1 MKFALQADGAA
12 AAGQGIGNLFK
23 AYAMGGLYRQK
34 AEDESLLNNAKLG
47 AYQSSAVASEAAAAN
62 NRAKAALGQQQLQL
76 QQNPLESAMLSLGL
90 PTALAPAFKQRL
102 ETGSFGP
109 SYEAPADGVGPIQP
123 PPATPETV
131 AELGRAISLMQ
142 RMYATDSKVNQGT
155 DAALDE
161 QRYRGIEAVL
171 KNPALAGNYGRA
183 NAAAAGKPLFDNV
196 QDTGFS
202 IDNFSGAQTQANP
215 VLAKLFGNTQTALAN
230 QRNAAANNSN
240 ANANLD
246 KRKLEILNKTGT
258 LPGSGEAGE
267 GSLSNTILNTLL
279 VPALDDKG
287 RPVRNP
293 QTNELERVI
302 DQKALQSF
310 YGWVTANN
318 KRPTAAQFA
327 QWESQGRPTAPGAPA
342 PSPAAAPA
350 AGGNKNPAA
359 AAGGQTI
366 QPQETKTIGGKTY
379 VKVNGKWF
387 EQ

>member
-1 MKFALQADGAA
+1 MKFALQADGGAA

-23 AYAMGGLYRQK
+23 AYAMGDLYRQK
-34 AEDESLLNNAKLG
+34 AEDESLLNTARMTAL
-47 AYQSSAVASEAAAAN
+47 QSQALASEAAAEAN
-62 NRAKAALGQQQLQL
+62 RTKAALGQQQLKL
-76 QQNPLESAMLSLGL
+76 QQNPLESAMLNLGL

-131 AELGRAISLMQ
+131 AELGRAMSLLQ
-142 RMYATDSKVNQGT
+142 RMIATDSKVNQGT

-196 QDTGFS
+196 QDTGYS
-202 IDNFSGAQTQANP
+202 IDNFSGAQTQGNP
-215 VLAKLFGNTQTALAN
+215 ALAKLFGNAQAALAN
-230 QRNAAANNSN
+230 QRNAAARKSSVD
-240 ANANLD
+240 ADLD
-246 KRKLEILNKTGT
+246 QFKLDTGRKTGV

-267 GSLSNTILNTLL
+267 GALSNTILNTLL
-279 VPALDDKG
+279 IPAVDDKG

-302 DQKALQSF
+302 DQKALASF
-310 YGWVTANN
+310 YGWVASNN

-327 QWESQGRPTAPGAPA
+327 QWEAQGRPTATAPG
-342 PSPAAAPA
+342 